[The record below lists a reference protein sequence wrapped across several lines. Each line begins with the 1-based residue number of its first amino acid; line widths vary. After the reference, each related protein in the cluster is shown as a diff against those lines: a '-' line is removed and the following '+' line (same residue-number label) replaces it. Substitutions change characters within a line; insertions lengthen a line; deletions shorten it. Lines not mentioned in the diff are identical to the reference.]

1 MGNKKETPDINA
13 SSTAD
18 IAFLLLV
25 FFLVST
31 TMTSDLGLSRMLPP
45 IAPKDQ
51 TDAPIIKER
60 NVFTV
65 QLNYNNQLLIR
76 GSEWMENVDQLKDRA
91 KEFIVNPY
99 NNPELPEKSEVEIEG
114 IGKVQVPKG
123 VISLQNDRG
132 SEYQA
137 YLKVQNELQAAYN
150 EVRDEFAKKQ
160 FHKSFDDCSEAEQE
174 AIKKV
179 YPQKISEAE
188 PKNYK
193 K

>member
-1 MGNKKETPDINA
+1 MGNKKETPDVNA

-25 FFLVST
+25 FFLVSS
-31 TMTSDLGLSRMLPP
+31 TMTSDFGLGRMLPP
-45 IAPKDQ
+45 IAPPNQ

-65 QLNYNNQLLIR
+65 QLNYKNQLLVR
-76 GSEWMENVDQLKDRA
+76 GEWMENVSQLKEKA
-91 KEFIVNPY
+91 KEFLENKY
-99 NNPELPEKSEVEIEG
+99 NNPELPEKEEKEVPL
-114 IGKVQVPKG
+114 IGKVMVTKG
-123 VISLQNDRG
+123 IISLQNDRG
-132 SEYQA
+132 SQYQA
-137 YLKVQNELQAAYN
+137 YLEVQNELQAAYN
-150 EVRDEFAKKQ
+150 ELRDDLAKKK
-160 FHKSFDDCSEAEQE
+160 FGKSYSDCEEEEQD

>member
-1 MGNKKETPDINA
+1 MGNKKETPDVNA

-45 IAPKDQ
+45 MAPKDQ

-60 NVFTV
+60 NVFMV
-65 QLNYNNQLLIR
+65 QLNYNNQLLVN
-76 GSEWMENVDQLKDRA
+76 GEWKENANDLKNKA
-91 KEFIVNPY
+91 KEFIANPM
-99 NNPELPEKSEVEIEG
+99 NDPTLSEKSETDVPG
-114 IGKVQVPKG
+114 IGKVMVSKG

-132 SEYQA
+132 STYQK
-137 YLKVQNELQAAYN
+137 YLEIQNELQAAYT
-150 EVRDEFAKKQ
+150 ELRDEFAKKQ
-160 FHKSFDDCSEAEQE
+160 FKKSFEDCSDDEKD